1 MEVEFQMSKK
11 DYINF
16 YTLYQK
22 ATLKKYITYLI
33 FLGLLIS
40 IAVYEKQLVWWMS
53 ILLIAGCMIALIS
66 LLYFLPLLYVFIR
79 MKKMVSNDQPY
90 LSKIKYT
97 ITEDGLKSKI
107 LNIESI
113 ISWRSVTGM
122 GTIEGFIFLKL
133 PNSKLLIIPTNP
145 FASSDEAANFLQQI
159 QAYTKF
165 R

>member
-66 LLYFLPLLYVFIR
+66 LLYFLPLLY
-79 MKKMVSNDQPY
+79 
-90 LSKIKYT
+90 
-97 ITEDGLKSKI
+97 
-107 LNIESI
+107 
-113 ISWRSVTGM
+113 
-122 GTIEGFIFLKL
+122 IFLF
-133 PNSKLLIIPTNP
+133 I
-145 FASSDEAANFLQQI
+145 
-159 QAYTKF
+159 
-165 R
+165 

>member
-1 MEVEFQMSKK
+1 
-11 DYINF
+11 
-16 YTLYQK
+16 
-22 ATLKKYITYLI
+22 
-33 FLGLLIS
+33 
-40 IAVYEKQLVWWMS
+40 
-53 ILLIAGCMIALIS
+53 
-66 LLYFLPLLYVFIR
+66 
-79 MKKMVSNDQPY
+79 MVSNDQPY